1 MEEHPQARFIVDTLS
16 QAGFVAYYAGG
27 WVRDFLLGHP
37 SDDIDIA
44 TNAPPETIQALFQKT
59 VPIGL
64 AFGIILVIVEGHQYE
79 VATFRNDIDY
89 KDGRR
94 PSRIEFTTAI
104 EDAKRRDFTINGMF
118 YDPLTRQVLDFVEGK
133 QDLEQQ
139 LIRAIGNP
147 HQRIAEDRLRM
158 IRAIRLACR
167 FHFAIDPPTAKA
179 IRDHAGELFPA
190 VAIERI
196 VQELEKGH
204 KSGKLRTMLIRLH
217 EFGLL
222 QAIFPILSSVSLEE
236 IEQRLEASHHFPK
249 TAALIAYILEL
260 FPAFTLQEK
269 LDLCKRLKLPNH
281 DLGFTTFLAQAE
293 ELHGCQDGGELIS
306 WAHLYANPWV
316 DDALAIIAA
325 HVDERTRGAFL
336 AEHEKRRQSLQEA
349 IDRIQTHTPLVTSAD
364 LMDRGIVPGKTMGM
378 LLKEAERIAIN
389 QRINN
394 KKDVLHLLQQHPLWP
409 H

>member
-79 VATFRNDIDY
+79 VATFRSDIDY
-89 KDGRR
+89 QDGRR

-133 QDLEQQ
+133 QDLERH

-167 FHFAIDPPTAKA
+167 FHFVIDPPTAKA

-222 QAIFPILSSVSLEE
+222 QAIFPVLKGVPLEE
-236 IEQRLEASHHFPK
+236 VEQRLVATHHFPK
-249 TAALIAYILEL
+249 TAPLIAYLLEL
-260 FPAFTLQEK
+260 FPTFTLSEK

-281 DLGFTTFLAQAE
+281 DLGFTTFLAQA
-293 ELHGCQDGGELIS
+293 GELQGGAVELIA
-306 WAHLYANPWV
+306 WAHFYANPWV
-316 DDALAIIAA
+316 DNVLAIIAA
-325 HVDERTRGAFL
+325 HVDERERSSFFAK
-336 AEHEKRRQSLQEA
+336 HEERRHGLKQA
-349 IDRIQTHTPLVTSAD
+349 IERIQMHTPLVTSAD
-364 LMDRGIVPGKTMGM
+364 LVERGVVPGKAMGV

-389 QRINN
+389 HRINN
-394 KKDVLHLLQQHPLWP
+394 KKEVLDLLQKQPLWP